1 MTPTVGTRCT
11 RHLIDQRRRRSRS
24 AQAGYTLMELLLVIG
39 IAGIIFV
46 PLMAWAGLAIR
57 QQPVVQ
63 DGMLRTAS
71 AGLLGSYLPK
81 DVSVA
86 GKAANAQVGFTQQ
99 WSQHDCVGGDGAS
112 GAMQLVLVT
121 GGETVTKV
129 VYSQAASSEDPGQRS
144 IWRRECNPATGVLTS
159 SIEVYRD
166 VVPAQT
172 SVTCAS
178 ESGDT
183 PCRQVTMTVTPRTT
197 DQAVTI
203 NATRRVDE
211 AAVPTDIYGNPTPS
225 ADIEIVSRAGT

>member
-1 MTPTVGTRCT
+1 MNAAIGPRSA
-11 RHLIDQRRRRSRS
+11 RHERARRRRRSRA
-24 AQAGYTLMELLLVIG
+24 AQAGYTLLELVLVIG
-39 IAGIIFV
+39 FAGIFFV

-86 GKAANAQVGFTQQ
+86 GKAANSAVGFTQQ
-99 WSQHDCVGGDGAS
+99 WSQHDCVGGAGAN
-112 GAMQLVLVT
+112 GAMQLVMVT
-121 GGETVTKV
+121 GGETVTKI
-129 VYSQAASSEDPGQRS
+129 VYSQAPSSEDPGQRS
-144 IWRRECNPATGVLTS
+144 IWRRECNPATGALID

-166 VVPAQT
+166 VVAAQT
-172 SVTCAS
+172 QVTCAS
-178 ESGDT
+178 EAGDT

-211 AAVPTDIYGNPTPS
+211 AAVPTVELPVG
-225 ADIEIVSRAGT
+225 